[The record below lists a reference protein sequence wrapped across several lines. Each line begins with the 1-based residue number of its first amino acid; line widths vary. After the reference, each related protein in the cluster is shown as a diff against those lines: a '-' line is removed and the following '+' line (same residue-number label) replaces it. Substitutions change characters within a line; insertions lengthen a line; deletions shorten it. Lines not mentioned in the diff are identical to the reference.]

1 MWGRNRQPA
10 EDRTPLIQQD
20 ALPEGDASVQGRPTL
35 PLSRLGRRLLSWMRD
50 VIENGILPSS
60 RHAGPP
66 FHRMEHLSSPESRS
80 KRSLNLYSK
89 PEVSPKVEEQLQ
101 PIPRTPD
108 PREPDL
114 TVLDSEDRA
123 DDP

>member
-80 KRSLNLYSK
+80 KRSLNLYSR
-89 PEVSPKVEEQLQ
+89 PEVSSKVEDLPQSFL
-101 PIPRTPD
+101 RTSD
-108 PREPDL
+108 PQEPDL
-114 TVLDSEDRA
+114 IVLDSEDRA
-123 DDP
+123 EDR

>member
-101 PIPRTPD
+101 SFPRTPD

-114 TVLDSEDRA
+114 AVLDSEDRA

>member
-50 VIENGILPSS
+50 VLENGILPSS

-101 PIPRTPD
+101 SFPRTPD

>member
-35 PLSRLGRRLLSWMRD
+35 SPLGLGRRLLSWMRD

-101 PIPRTPD
+101 SFPRTPD

-123 DDP
+123 EDR

>member
-101 PIPRTPD
+101 SFPRTQD

>member
-101 PIPRTPD
+101 SFPRTPD

-123 DDP
+123 EDR

>member
-101 PIPRTPD
+101 SIPRTPD
-108 PREPDL
+108 PLEPDL

>member
-20 ALPEGDASVQGRPTL
+20 ALPEGDASVQGRPTP

-101 PIPRTPD
+101 SFPRTQD

>member
-1 MWGRNRQPA
+1 
-10 EDRTPLIQQD
+10 
-20 ALPEGDASVQGRPTL
+20 
-35 PLSRLGRRLLSWMRD
+35 MRD

-101 PIPRTPD
+101 SFPRTPD

>member
-101 PIPRTPD
+101 SFPRTPD

>member
-50 VIENGILPSS
+50 VIENGILPFS

-101 PIPRTPD
+101 SFPRTPD

>member
-1 MWGRNRQPA
+1 MWRRSRQPG
-10 EDRTPLIQQD
+10 EDRVPLIQQD
-20 ALPEGDASVQGRPTL
+20 ALPEGDASVQGRSTL
-35 PLSRLGRRLLSWMRD
+35 SLLGLGRRLLSWMKN
-50 VIENGILPSS
+50 VMENGILPSS
-60 RHAGPP
+60 RHARPP

-101 PIPRTPD
+101 SFPMRQD
-108 PREPDL
+108 PQEPDL